1 MVEISAK
8 LHVSG
13 STLRQTFRKKMN
25 LSIGH
30 YQLVRRLMQGTL
42 LLKSTDLSVAEI
54 AEKVGFAS
62 ANGFMLAIKRECH
75 GATPKS
81 FRKKT
86 GS

>member
-1 MVEISAK
+1 MVKISAK

-13 STLRQTFRKKMN
+13 RTLRQTFRKKMN

-30 YQLVRRLMQGTL
+30 YQLVGRLRQGTL
-42 LLKSTDLSVAEI
+42 MLRSTDLSVVEI
-54 AEKVGFAS
+54 SEKVGFAS
-62 ANGFMLAIKRECH
+62 TSGFMLAIKRECH

-86 GS
+86 GC